1 MLLNL
6 KNLPCIMSY
15 ALPQK
20 SKHTKMPFM
29 LLKVFITTKINQDKK
44 DIENSKTLILYKIFK
59 KQKEK
64 NPQHFFD

>member
-1 MLLNL
+1 
-6 KNLPCIMSY
+6 
-15 ALPQK
+15 
-20 SKHTKMPFM
+20 M
-29 LLKVFITTKINQDKK
+29 LLKVFITTKMNQDKK

>member
-1 MLLNL
+1 
-6 KNLPCIMSY
+6 
-15 ALPQK
+15 
-20 SKHTKMPFM
+20 M

-64 NPQHFFD
+64 NPQHFFDEKKLNKMKLLAITISALY

>member
-1 MLLNL
+1 
-6 KNLPCIMSY
+6 
-15 ALPQK
+15 
-20 SKHTKMPFM
+20 M

-64 NPQHFFD
+64 NPQHLFD

>member
-1 MLLNL
+1 
-6 KNLPCIMSY
+6 
-15 ALPQK
+15 
-20 SKHTKMPFM
+20 M

-64 NPQHFFD
+64 NPQHFFDEKKFNKMKLLAITISALY